1 MSWEYDNYLH
11 KHKENVAKAFYWI
24 RDNLP
29 ELIIP
34 LHEVNYEHQICI
46 AHDASK
52 DDMDEYVAYDR
63 YFYGGNRSYA
73 VVEEFNYAWLEHIH
87 KNKHHWQHYVLIQDE
102 PNEGMVILDMPYNY
116 ILEMVCDWWAFSW
129 NEGKLTEIFDWYNEH
144 KDYMKLSTF
153 TRNWVKVI
161 LDKISVK
168 LIELDAAKVEEV

>member
-29 ELIIP
+29 ELII
-34 LHEVNYEHQICI
+34 EMRDVDYEHQICI
-46 AHDASK
+46 AHDFSK
-52 DDMDEYVAYDR
+52 DDMNEYVAYDR

-87 KNKHHWQHYVLIQDE
+87 KNKHHWQHYVLIQDD

-116 ILEMVCDWWAFSW
+116 ILEMVCDWLSFSI
-129 NEGKLTEIFDWYNEH
+129 GKGNMSEIFEWYDEH

-168 LIELDAAKVEEV
+168 LIEFDAEKVEG